1 MAWNRLPCPNGVRT
15 NLHPRIQKA
24 RTRSRSSLAHRHA
37 YHYFSFSPS
46 SMGQVQSGGVLKLL
60 LPGSFL
66 SFLEPNFNSKH
77 CLPDSPAPT
86 HPQLAIPLM
95 PPLPRLRLSAFKTS
109 ASAIP
114 THILLGSWGPCCTLQ
129 CSYHFTECY
138 LCLPKIIIIIIIIKE
153 RLVRRKER
161 KRLGGKS
168 LTVH

>member
-1 MAWNRLPCPNGVRT
+1 MASET
-15 NLHPRIQKA
+15 NLYPRIQKA
-24 RTRSRSSLAHRHA
+24 RTRSRSSLAHHHA

-46 SMGQVQSGGVLKLL
+46 SMGKFQSGGVLKLL
-60 LPGSFL
+60 LPGSFP

-77 CLPDSPAPT
+77 CLPNSPAPT

-95 PPLPRLRLSAFKTS
+95 PTLPRLRLSALKTS
-109 ASAIP
+109 ASATP

-138 LCLPKIIIIIIIIKE
+138 LCLPKKKNNNNNNKKRKTGTQKE
-153 RLVRRKER
+153 KE
-161 KRLGGKS
+161 KIGGGS